1 MEVSLDLGS
10 APSNEVASGRG
21 RRGAVFALHILLNH
35 PEICAAYMEDCEA
48 LLRLLGKEAVW
59 PPEVDKKIIDV
70 LKEADEGDA
79 SAIAD
84 TGGGGTSI
92 WTVIRGRQAWN
103 TYENVISQMHSK
115 SLKLFLR
122 TMQDN
127 LVRLKRGAILKNP
140 GNRNILLLAKLLD
153 LKPVEWR
160 LLDFVETRSYEP
172 FRRFL
177 RAIDGFAPQEAYH
190 LVAAAIGAPVP
201 EVRAA
206 LRASGSLRSYGLLK
220 LDTSPGDLEDFLKLD
235 DAGETFLTEDF
246 KTPED
251 MLRAVLQP
259 GQASGLAV
267 QDYPHLER
275 EFSWLVNYLKNV
287 ANGRLQ
293 GANILLYGAPGTGK
307 SEFARLLAEHAGLTA
322 FDVQSS
328 DKEGDPVAGKSRLGI
343 FAISQRFLSEREQSL
358 VIFDEIEDVFPDMT
372 SSFDSL
378 FGRGSSRAR
387 SDQPKAWLNQQLEHS
402 PVPAIWISNSINA
415 INDAFLRRFAFH
427 IEFRTPPKAVRERI
441 IRRCV
446 GGAPVSDRL
455 VSSLAAD
462 DSLSPAQV
470 NQASRFASLCHAKPG
485 EIDELAFLQAI
496 KSSQA
501 AMGRNHQTNSQL
513 AETARCNF
521 SYLNLDSDIP
531 VTKIEQ
537 ALRRHSAATLCF
549 YGVPGAGKT
558 CLARHLADAIGRPLV
573 VRRASDLLG
582 KYVGES
588 EQRIAGMFRDA
599 SQEGAVLLLDEADSF
614 LRSRQQA
621 HNSWEVTQVNE
632 LLQQMEAFDG
642 VFICTTNL
650 MDDVDEA
657 ALRRFT
663 FKLRFDALTL
673 PQRQALFAEAVFGD
687 PEALLD
693 LSVRQALQKLAGATP
708 GDFATVKRQ
717 ERLLGERYPPENF
730 LLCLERECALKK
742 GGKSAAIGFLG

>member
-10 APSNEVASGRG
+10 TLSNEVASGRG
-21 RRGAVFALHILLNH
+21 RRGAVFALHILLKY
-35 PEICAAYMEDCEA
+35 PEICAAYMEDCES

-59 PPEVDKKIIDV
+59 PPQVTENIVDV
-70 LKEADEGDA
+70 LKDADDEDS

-84 TGGGGTSI
+84 TAGGTSI
-92 WTVIRGRQAWN
+92 WTVIKGRQAWN

-115 SLKLFLR
+115 SIRLFLW

-127 LVRLKRGAILKNP
+127 LLRLKPEAILKTP
-140 GNRNILLLAKLLD
+140 GNRNILLLGNLLD
-153 LKPVEWR
+153 LNPVERR
-160 LLDFVETRSYEP
+160 LLDFAEMGTYER
-172 FRRFL
+172 FRHFL

-190 LVAAAIGAPVP
+190 LVAAAIDAPVP

-206 LRASGSLRSYGLLK
+206 LRASGPLRSYGLLK
-220 LDTSPGDLEDFLKLD
+220 LDTSPSDLEDFLRLD
-235 DAGETFLTEDF
+235 DAGQAFLTEDF

-259 GQASGLAV
+259 GQVSGLEV

-275 EFSWLVNYLKNV
+275 EFTWLVNYLKNV
-287 ANGRLQ
+287 ASGRLQ
-293 GANILLYGAPGTGK
+293 GANVLLYGAPGTGK

-322 FDVQSS
+322 FDVQSA
-328 DKEGDPVAGKSRLGI
+328 DKDGDPVPGKTRLGL
-343 FAISQRFLSEREQSL
+343 FAISQRFLSERQQSL
-358 VIFDEIEDVFPDMT
+358 VIFDEIEDVFPDVT
-372 SSFDSL
+372 SNFASL
-378 FGRGSSRAR
+378 FGRGSSSSR

-402 PVPAIWISNSINA
+402 PVPAIWISNSIDA

-427 IEFRTPPKAVRERI
+427 VEFRTPPKAVRERI

-446 GGAPVSDRL
+446 GNARVSDRL

-470 NQASRFASLCHAKPG
+470 NQASRFASLCHASPG
-485 EIDELAFLQAI
+485 EIDESALLHAI
-496 KSSQA
+496 QSSQA
-501 AMGRNHQTNSQL
+501 AMGRSYQTNSQL

-521 SYLNLDSDIP
+521 SYLNLDSEMP
-531 VTKIEQ
+531 VAKIEQ
-537 ALRRHSAATLCF
+537 ALRRHTAATLCF

-558 CLARHLADAIGRPLV
+558 CLARHLADAIGRPLMI
-573 VRRASDLLG
+573 RRASDLLG

-588 EQRIAGMFRDA
+588 EKRIARMFRDA
-599 SQEGAVLLLDEADSF
+599 NQEGAVLLLDEADSF

-663 FKLRFDALTL
+663 FKLRFDALNP

-687 PEALLD
+687 PEAFLEPP
-693 LSVRQALQKLAGATP
+693 VRQALQKLAGATP

-717 ERLLGERYPPENF
+717 ERLLGERYTPDNF

-742 GGKSAAIGFLG
+742 DGKSTAIGFLG